1 MASLKCS
8 LRSVFLGRHFWL
20 GRILTRSVDLI
31 GNQTTREVLRTFGD
45 KSKRAEKK
53 AKREQAR
60 IKAKENPVIAILSG
74 EGMLDQMIL
83 RKTCIIHT
91 QSGDGPKPLGGVVAR
106 IEEGREL
113 ESRLTL
119 TRIALLGAFALAA
132 PKRKGG
138 ERFVTIEGPDFIW
151 CMEVKRKN
159 AGDAVRFVAKVNQQ
173 AKKLQDNPCNPIE

>member
-1 MASLKCS
+1 M
-8 LRSVFLGRHFWL
+8 
-20 GRILTRSVDLI
+20 
-31 GNQTTREVLRTFGD
+31 FGD
-45 KSKRAEKK
+45 KSKRVEKK

>member
-1 MASLKCS
+1 MKT
-8 LRSVFLGRHFWL
+8 GRHCEP
-20 GRILTRSVDLI
+20 
-31 GNQTTREVLRTFGD
+31 QRERKKMFGD
-45 KSKRAEKK
+45 KCKRAEKK

-60 IKAKENPVIAILSG
+60 IKARENPVIAILSG
-74 EGMLDQMIL
+74 EGTLDQIIL
-83 RKTCIIHT
+83 RKTSIIHT
-91 QSGDGPKPLGGVVAR
+91 QSGDEPKPLDGVVAR

-119 TRIALLGAFALAA
+119 TRIALLGVFALAA

-151 CMEVKRKN
+151 CMEVNRKN

-173 AKKLQDNPCNPIE
+173 VKKLQADPCNPVA

>member
-1 MASLKCS
+1 M
-8 LRSVFLGRHFWL
+8 
-20 GRILTRSVDLI
+20 
-31 GNQTTREVLRTFGD
+31 FGD
-45 KSKRAEKK
+45 KTKRAEKK
-53 AKREQAR
+53 AERELAK

-74 EGMLDQMIL
+74 DGMLDQMIL
-83 RKTCIIHT
+83 REKTIIHT
-91 QSGDGPKPLGGVVAR
+91 QSGEGEKPLDGVVAR

-119 TRIALLGAFALAA
+119 TRMALLGAFALAA

-173 AKKLQDNPCNPIE
+173 VKKLQATPCNPIV

>member
-1 MASLKCS
+1 MLHVEYELMKTYFYISNRTYCES
-8 LRSVFLGRHFWL
+8 
-20 GRILTRSVDLI
+20 
-31 GNQTTREVLRTFGD
+31 QRERKKLFGD
-45 KSKRAEKK
+45 KYRCAEKK
-53 AKREQAR
+53 ANREQAR
-60 IKAKENPVIAILSG
+60 IKARKDPVIAILSG

-83 RKTCIIHT
+83 HKTCIIHT
-91 QSGDGPKPLGGVVAR
+91 QSSDGPKSLDGVVAR

-119 TRIALLGAFALAA
+119 TRLALLGVLALAA

-151 CMEVKRKN
+151 CMEVKRKK

-173 AKKLQDNPCNPIE
+173 VKKLQADSCNPIA

>member
-1 MASLKCS
+1 MFHVEYELMKTCFYIS
-8 LRSVFLGRHFWL
+8 
-20 GRILTRSVDLI
+20 
-31 GNQTTREVLRTFGD
+31 NRTYCESQRKRKKLFGD
-45 KSKRAEKK
+45 KYRCAEKK
-53 AKREQAR
+53 ANREQAR
-60 IKAKENPVIAILSG
+60 IKAREDPVIAILSG

-83 RKTCIIHT
+83 HKTCIIHT

-119 TRIALLGAFALAA
+119 TRLALLWVFALA

-151 CMEVKRKN
+151 CMEVKRKK

-173 AKKLQDNPCNPIE
+173 AKKLKANSCNPIA